1 MLALFTVR
9 ISPLFWLFVV
19 AFNLV
24 GVVDLIVDYYHAVQ
38 VGLPVLAGQLSATYA
53 IQVLL
58 TSGSASRSANRANK

>member
-1 MLALFTVR
+1 M
-9 ISPLFWLFVV
+9 
-19 AFNLV
+19 FNLV